1 MGQHFESRLR
11 FKLRNEAG
19 GFIGD
24 SDSLV
29 GQTGGKKISC
39 WRCREICPTGEL
51 ELEYFHI

>member
-1 MGQHFESRLR
+1 MGQHFDSRLR

-29 GQTGGKKISC
+29 GQTGEKKISC